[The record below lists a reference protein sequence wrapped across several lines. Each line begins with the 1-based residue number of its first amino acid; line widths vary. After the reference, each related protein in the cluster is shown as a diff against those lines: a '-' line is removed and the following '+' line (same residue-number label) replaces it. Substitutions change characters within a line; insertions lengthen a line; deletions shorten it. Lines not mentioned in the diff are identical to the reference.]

1 MALANTR
8 PLGKL
13 MSLSRGP
20 KLCTGTLAALA
31 MLESMWVIK
40 ALWERWRFSSV
51 TVHKS
56 SKYDELLR
64 ASDWVVRGSAWI
76 YLYTVCIW
84 LQCTEKRLRESL
96 HSDFTASSNR
106 NAMNLQK
113 AGRNRRNTFLH
124 YISTQISLDPHHCL
138 HALLFSCIL
147 DMDTLGDMYRYI

>member
-51 TVHKS
+51 WTVHKS
-56 SKYDELLR
+56 SKYDEL
-64 ASDWVVRGSAWI
+64 
-76 YLYTVCIW
+76 YLVLLGFTCTVCIW

-147 DMDTLGDMYRYI
+147 DMDTLGDMHIYIYIYS